1 MPATAS
7 RKIERGRST
16 ILQPRPASENSEEIT
31 QPTTYSSCS
40 NGENHADIRPVM
52 LKRNIRRMDNR
63 PQRDRIKERRTS
75 SQNSSG
81 YGGVNSYRSRRGIGT
96 SKSPKIDSVSNKK
109 SVEVK
114 PSNPPSKIF
123 EDIFGKE
130 NTGKKKKHTV
140 YGKSSQPSSQNTE
153 SSQPRSSQTSQ
164 TSPGQKLK
172 SIKLP
177 LSDSEKSDEESSAFK
192 PPSSEFLDY
201 VFSES
206 PDTKSSTIA
215 HGISAYSSC
224 TSSPVA
230 KRKLINSPTTAIVK
244 KELPIPKLKLPKVL
258 NETLESYSSDPP
270 GSFGSSFQKSENEL
284 GENRTKLLF
293 KAYNDLDFDDDDDD
307 VPTSSDM
314 TARSFDTENIDEYPS
329 TSSPARCPMCNEP
342 VSPTE
347 LRSRGNMNTRR
358 QEQFCLAHRKKSAI
372 KEWEINRYPQINWNN
387 LDDRI
392 SKHHLYLKNLING
405 EDSYYR
411 KLLQDKIDQGKD
423 RNLRTTTTNLIPGY
437 YGPRG
442 LRIMSENVFQKFTP
456 LLKKRIIQDR
466 LIAARGYTPYVQS
479 VLVPEVATLLIQ
491 EDMVISLTEAR
502 NVMLK
507 SAAVGELLHD
517 EVRDDFQISSP
528 CKISDDQ
535 SSPE

>member
-1 MPATAS
+1 MPTTAS
-7 RKIERGRST
+7 RKIERGCST
-16 ILQPRPASENSEEIT
+16 IPKPKPSSENSEEVT

-40 NGENHADIRPVM
+40 DGENHADIRPVM
-52 LKRNIRRMDNR
+52 LKRNSRRSDNS
-63 PQRDRIKERRTS
+63 PQRDRTTERRTS

-96 SKSPKIDSVSNKK
+96 SKSQNIDSNSIKNN
-109 SVEVK
+109 VEVK
-114 PSNPPSKIF
+114 PSKQSSKIF
-123 EDIFGKE
+123 EDILRKE
-130 NTGKKKKHTV
+130 NIGKKKKRAV

-172 SIKLP
+172 SINLP

-201 VFSES
+201 IFSES
-206 PDTKSSTIA
+206 PDTKSLSMA
-215 HGISAYSSC
+215 HGISAYSSSA
-224 TSSPVA
+224 SSPVA
-230 KRKLINSPTTAIVK
+230 KRKLINSSTTDIFK
-244 KELPIPKLKLPKVL
+244 NELPIPKLKLPKVL
-258 NETLESYSSDPP
+258 DDTPESYSSDPP
-270 GSFGSSFQKSENEL
+270 GSFGTSFQKSENEI
-284 GENRTKLLF
+284 GEDRTKLLF
-293 KAYNDLDFDDDDDD
+293 KAYNDLDFDDD

-314 TARSFDTENIDEYPS
+314 TARSFDTENIDEFPS
-329 TSSPARCPMCNEP
+329 ASSPARCPMCNEP

-358 QEQFCLAHRKKSAI
+358 QEQFCLAHRKKSAM
-372 KEWEINRYPQINWNN
+372 KEWELNRYPQINWNN

-392 SKHHLYLKNLING
+392 SKHHLFLKNLING

-423 RNLRTTTTNLIPGY
+423 RNLRTTTSNLIPGY

-442 LRIMSENVFQKFTP
+442 LRIMSENVFDKFTP

-491 EDMVISLTEAR
+491 EDMVISLSEAR

-517 EVRDDFQISSP
+517 EVRDDFQIPSP
-528 CKISDDQ
+528 CKISDYQ

>member
-1 MPATAS
+1 MPTTAS
-7 RKIERGRST
+7 RKIERGCST
-16 ILQPRPASENSEEIT
+16 IPQPRPSSENSEEIT
-31 QPTTYSSCS
+31 QPTTYSSS
-40 NGENHADIRPVM
+40 SDGENHADIRPVI
-52 LKRNIRRMDNR
+52 LKRNTRRLDNR

-81 YGGVNSYRSRRGIGT
+81 YCGVNSYRSKRGIGT
-96 SKSPKIDSVSNKK
+96 SKSPNIDSSSKKK
-109 SVEVK
+109 SAEVK
-114 PSNPPSKIF
+114 PSNPSTKNF
-123 EDIFGKE
+123 EYIFGKE

-140 YGKSSQPSSQNTE
+140 YGKSSQTSSQNTD
-153 SSQPRSSQTSQ
+153 SSHPKSSQTSQ

-177 LSDSEKSDEESSAFK
+177 LSESEKSDEENSAFK

-201 VFSES
+201 VFSET
-206 PDTKSSTIA
+206 PDTKSSSIA

-224 TSSPVA
+224 TSSPVV
-230 KRKLINSPTTAIVK
+230 KRKLITSPTTAIVK
-244 KELPIPKLKLPKVL
+244 NELPKPKLKLPKVL
-258 NETLESYSSDPP
+258 NDTLESYSCDPP
-270 GSFGSSFQKSENEL
+270 GSFGSSFQKWENEL

-293 KAYNDLDFDDDDDD
+293 KAYNDLDFDDDD

-314 TARSFDTENIDEYPS
+314 TARSFDTENIDEYSS
-329 TSSPARCPMCNEP
+329 TSSLARCPMCNEP

-347 LRSRGNMNTRR
+347 LRNRGNMNTRR

-372 KEWEINRYPQINWNN
+372 KEWEINRYPQIDWKN

-392 SKHHLYLKNLING
+392 SKHHLFLKNLING

-491 EDMVISLTEAR
+491 EDMVISLSEAR
-502 NVMLK
+502 NVMFK

-517 EVRDDFQISSP
+517 EVRDDLQISSP
-528 CKISDDQ
+528 YKISDDQ